1 MPKTLLINNGQR
13 TIAIFNSS
21 SIWAYPGHDR
31 RVSLYPQLPWESWY
45 QGHNC
50 QNSYVDILII
60 SKTSSIWLR
69 CNFGLFPKSHFIKQP
84 FNHFQLKAA
93 LIGALFLVDFMYGEK
108 PKWLSKKCIYIFLPL
123 KYIPF
128 INWLSLNQITYK
140 RNIDTRISIQTTTD
154 ISIKRSMIPTVCC
167 RLDSKS
173 TFAVFSCI
181 RIRMAFP
188 NQKRKETLFC
198 WQSGLVREIFL
209 AFAKRLGVTF
219 DHQMQARHGRK
230 GKDSKYQ
237 T

>member
-1 MPKTLLINNGQR
+1 MDKG
-13 TIAIFNSS
+13 
-21 SIWAYPGHDR
+21 
-31 RVSLYPQLPWESWY
+31 QLPISILHQFERIQAMTDACHY
-45 QGHNC
+45 TLNFPE
-50 QNSYVDILII
+50 NLDIKVIIVKILMSLISLQFWVI
-60 SKTSSIWLR
+60 
-69 CNFGLFPKSHFIKQP
+69 PKSHFFKQP

-140 RNIDTRISIQTTTD
+140 RNIDTRISIQTTTN
-154 ISIKRSMIPTVCC
+154 ISIKRSMITTVCF

-181 RIRMAFP
+181 RIRIAFL
-188 NQKRKETLFC
+188 NQTRKETLFC
-198 WQSGLVREIFL
+198 WQSGLVRDIFL
-209 AFAKRLGVTF
+209 AFANRLGVTYE
-219 DHQMQARHGRK
+219 HQMQARPQR
-230 GKDSKYQ
+230 KDSKYQ